1 MVEADAIED
10 AISPIPFMR
19 IHIIRPVEE
28 IHRSRLTG
36 DAYGPFFRC
45 EVVELPRDLAEFFLK
60 QGWAEGV
67 SPGGLEPRHIERL
80 WSLWLEIVTPSLG
93 EASALAS
100 KPTFLTRLDPRL
112 SFEDNRRLIEFEARR
127 FIETITFRP
136 FVPLARRPPIHPG
149 IEEAIRLAGGPGLP
163 PEVLAGLA
171 PPGVGLGLWEL
182 PRRFPAEFQRFL
194 TEEVRMSR
202 PEDFRFLSIREQ
214 EEVLRAFLGW
224 LRRQGILP

>member
-60 QGWAEGV
+60 QGWAEAV
-67 SPGGLEPRHIERL
+67 PAGGLRPVDVQTL
-80 WSLWLEIVTPSLG
+80 WNLWLEVTTPVMG
-93 EASALAS
+93 DFALA
-100 KPTFLTRLDPRL
+100 TYRDFLNRIDPRASL
-112 SFEDNRRLIEFEARR
+112 ETNREIVRREAIK
-127 FIETITFRP
+127 FIEPLRLRP
-136 FVPLARRPPIHPG
+136 FVPTRRPLHPG

-194 TEEVRMSR
+194 TEEVRMSS
-202 PEDFRFLSIREQ
+202 PEEFRFLSIREQ